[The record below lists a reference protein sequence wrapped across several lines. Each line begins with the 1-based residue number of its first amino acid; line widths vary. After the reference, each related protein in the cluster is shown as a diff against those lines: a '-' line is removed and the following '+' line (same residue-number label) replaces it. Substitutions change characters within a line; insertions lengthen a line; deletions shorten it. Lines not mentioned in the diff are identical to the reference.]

1 MPRKRAPAAPL
12 PQRRLTPR
20 GVEAEEFYQIRC
32 DGLNRPGRGHYT
44 TRGVPPVPI
53 FTLRNATVEQI
64 ARNALVSLLF
74 AVLGFVL
81 LFVGYRVF
89 DLLTPADLDRRIFED
104 GNLAAAI
111 LAAAFIIALAI
122 VIHAAIS

>member
-1 MPRKRAPAAPL
+1 M
-12 PQRRLTPR
+12 
-20 GVEAEEFYQIRC
+20 
-32 DGLNRPGRGHYT
+32 
-44 TRGVPPVPI
+44 
-53 FTLRNATVEQI
+53 EQI

-89 DLLTPADLDRRIFED
+89 DLLTPTDLDKRIFEE

-111 LAAAFIIALAI
+111 LAGSFIIALAI
-122 VIHAAIS
+122 VVHAAIT